1 MDAGREAIVP
11 GGSVMRRDYRILV
24 RAIDRMRRRAK
35 AAEAVYRIVGM
46 MIGVELAC
54 AGKTTRGP
62 LA

>member
-1 MDAGREAIVP
+1 
-11 GGSVMRRDYRILV
+11 MRRDYRILV